1 MRLMLKILASLLI
14 AGLLCAWYLGVFSS
28 LNIEDKTEGGFTAA
42 GLEFTGPYSKAGKHM
57 KEVDE
62 KLKNAGIT
70 SLRGFGIYYDDPK
83 TTPPEKCRSFIGTV
97 LEEKE
102 LDKISRL
109 RSVGFKVDSIP
120 LSEAVVTTFPA
131 KSSLSYMIGP
141 MKVYPAMS
149 KYLEKK
155 KYKVTRS
162 LEVYDMPAKKIT
174 YIMQYETQTREDEPI
189 VVDPAGH

>member
-1 MRLMLKILASLLI
+1 MRLLFKIILSVLI
-14 AGLLCAWYLGVFSS
+14 VALIGAWYLGVFST
-28 LNIEDKTEGGFTAA
+28 LNIEDKKEGGFTAA
-42 GLEFTGPYSKAGKHM
+42 GLEFTGPYSEVGKHM
-57 KEVDE
+57 KAVDE
-62 KLKNAGIT
+62 KLKSAGIT
-70 SLRGFGIYYDDPK
+70 SKRGFGIYYDDPK
-83 TTPPEKCRSFIGTV
+83 TTPPKKCRSFIGTV

-109 RSVGFKVDSIP
+109 RSEGFKIDYIP

-149 KYLEKK
+149 KYLEDK
-155 KYKVTRS
+155 KYTVTRS

-174 YIMQYETQTREDEPI
+174 YIMQYETPTKEDEPI
-189 VVDPAGH
+189 ADPTGH